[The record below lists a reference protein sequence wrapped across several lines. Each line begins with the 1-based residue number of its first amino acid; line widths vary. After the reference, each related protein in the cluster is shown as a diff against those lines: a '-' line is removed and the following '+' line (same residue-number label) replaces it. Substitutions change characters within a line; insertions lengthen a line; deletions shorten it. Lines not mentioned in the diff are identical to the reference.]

1 MVLTVR
7 VKRWVA
13 TVLASL
19 FFVTSLQSMVATAAM
34 VSTTEAVQTEQT
46 QYDKDRILEQ
56 LQSDEVKQ
64 VLNSYGVSP
73 ADVEK
78 RVQAMTPAE
87 VAEFNAKAS
96 SMPAGGT
103 SIFGVVI
110 FVLVLLIVLDLLGA
124 TDIFPAVRPLNQ

>member
-1 MVLTVR
+1 MQYGIKL
-7 VKRWVA
+7 KRWVA
-13 TVLASL
+13 AILASV
-19 FFVTSLQSMVATAAM
+19 FFVASLQSMVANAAM
-34 VSTTEAVQTEQT
+34 VSTPQAVQTEQLH
-46 QYDKDRILEQ
+46 YDKAQILEK
-56 LQSDEVKQ
+56 LQDERAQ
-64 VLNSYGVSP
+64 QILQSYGVSS

-87 VAEFNAKAS
+87 VADFNAKAS

-124 TDIFPAVRPLNQ
+124 TDIFPVIKPLGR